1 MGVKVIEVSKRGA
14 LDQRSIP
21 GNEGQPDTRVLAGIV
36 EHDPRLKLLYE
47 VGLQVGSVSENR
59 QWVEQITQ
67 MTQKTMRA
75 AASSVL
81 LLDEKK
87 EELVFEI
94 AEGEAGAVLK
104 QVRMSI
110 HSGIAGWV
118 ARNGK
123 PLMVNDVKK
132 DRFWNKDIDKST
144 GFITRSIMCAP
155 LLAHNKMIGVLEV
168 LNKLDGSDFT
178 EQDLETLVSVA
189 SSAAIS
195 IENSRLQQS
204 VIDGCKSTIK
214 ALAATIDAKDP
225 YTCGHSQRV
234 VEYALLGGVSLSL
247 SRGELEVIEYAGILH
262 DVGKIGIPD
271 YILAKPGQL
280 TDEEYRIIR
289 KHPIISANIIDA
301 VPFLEAAKKLILHH
315 HERYDGLGYP
325 DGLEGDEVPIGA
337 YLLAVADTFDAITT
351 DRPYRAALSIQHA
364 IAELHRSS
372 GTQLCPIA
380 VDAFVSAIKRKS
392 SAQAEHPLVTQ
403 KPVAKT
409 S

>member
-1 MGVKVIEVSKRGA
+1 MGVDLIEVLKRGA
-14 LDQRSIP
+14 LDQRSIS
-21 GNEGQPDTRVLAGIV
+21 GNEGQPDTHVLAGIV
-36 EHDPRLKLLYE
+36 EQDARLKLLYE
-47 VGLQVGSVSENR
+47 VGRQVGSISELR

-67 MTQKTMRA
+67 MTQKTMKS

-87 EELVFEI
+87 NELVFEI
-94 AEGEAGAVLK
+94 AEGEAGVGLK
-104 QVRMSI
+104 QVRISV

-123 PLMVNDVKK
+123 PLIVNDVKRS
-132 DRFWNKDIDKST
+132 RFWNKDIDKST
-144 GFITRSIMCAP
+144 GFVTKSIMCAP
-155 LLAHNKMIGVLEV
+155 LLAHNKAIGVLEV

-189 SSAAIS
+189 SSAAIA

-204 VIDGCKSTIK
+204 VIDGCKSTIR

-234 VEYALLGGVSLSL
+234 VEYALLGGTSLSL
-247 SRGELEVIEYAGILH
+247 SREELGVIEYAGILH

-271 YILAKPGQL
+271 YILTKPGQL
-280 TDEEYRIIR
+280 TDEEYRIMR

-325 DGLEGDEVPIGA
+325 DGLEGDDVPIGA

-351 DRPYRAALSIQHA
+351 DRPYRAALSVQHA
-364 IAELHRSS
+364 IDELHRSS

>member
-1 MGVKVIEVSKRGA
+1 V
-14 LDQRSIP
+14 
-21 GNEGQPDTRVLAGIV
+21 
-36 EHDPRLKLLYE
+36 
-47 VGLQVGSVSENR
+47 
-59 QWVEQITQ
+59 
-67 MTQKTMRA
+67 
-75 AASSVL
+75 
-81 LLDEKK
+81 
-87 EELVFEI
+87 
-94 AEGEAGAVLK
+94 
-104 QVRMSI
+104 
-110 HSGIAGWV
+110 
-118 ARNGK
+118 
-123 PLMVNDVKK
+123 
-132 DRFWNKDIDKST
+132 
-144 GFITRSIMCAP
+144 
-155 LLAHNKMIGVLEV
+155 IGVLEV

-189 SSAAIS
+189 SSAAIA

-204 VIDGCKSTIK
+204 VIDGCKSTIR

-234 VEYALLGGVSLSL
+234 VEYALLGGTSLSL
-247 SRGELEVIEYAGILH
+247 SREELGVIEYAGILH

-271 YILAKPGQL
+271 YILTKPGQL
-280 TDEEYRIIR
+280 TDEEYRIMR

-325 DGLEGDEVPIGA
+325 DGLEGDDVPIGA

-351 DRPYRAALSIQHA
+351 DRPYRAALSVQHA
-364 IAELHRSS
+364 IDELHRSS